1 MTQAEIAGRIHQQ
14 TGLSEHKAGEVLDR
28 ILDILKSTL
37 QQGEEIVITNFG
49 KFAVRSKRARQGR
62 NLRTGE
68 ETIIPARRVVTFH
81 ASPLLKADVN
91 VAGQDSTAP
100 WHQIGSAEEA
110 VGEGE
115 ANRLPQSSHS

>member
-1 MTQAEIAGRIHQQ
+1 MRKAEIAGRIHQQ

-49 KFAVRSKRARQGR
+49 KFAVRSKRARKGR
-62 NLRTGE
+62 NPRTGE
-68 ETIIPARRVVTFH
+68 ETMIPARRVVTFH

-91 VAGQDSTAP
+91 VAGQDSTVP
-100 WHQIGSAEEA
+100 RHQISRAEGA
-110 VGEGE
+110 VAEGE